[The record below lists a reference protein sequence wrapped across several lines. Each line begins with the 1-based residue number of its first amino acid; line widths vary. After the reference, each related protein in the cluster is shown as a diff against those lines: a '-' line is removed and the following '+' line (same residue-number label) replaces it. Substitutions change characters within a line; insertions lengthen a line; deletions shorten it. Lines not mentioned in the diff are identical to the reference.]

1 MKAKE
6 NIDSQIIPLF
16 PDRTSSAPE
25 GSVPTDSGAVRI
37 DLMKLMVLIN
47 SENIEFGSSTEDI
60 FCSIF

>member
-25 GSVPTDSGAVRI
+25 GSVSTDSGARI